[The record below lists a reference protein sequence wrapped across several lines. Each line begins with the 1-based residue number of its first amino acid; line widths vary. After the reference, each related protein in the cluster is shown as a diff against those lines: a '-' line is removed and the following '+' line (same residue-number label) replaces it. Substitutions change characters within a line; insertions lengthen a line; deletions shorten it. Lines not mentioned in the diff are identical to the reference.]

1 MGFPTTVAI
10 VGAGN
15 MGAGIAQKIAMEG
28 FDVLLADMD
37 LARATVG
44 KERIAKSLEQ
54 GVARRVLN
62 EKQAEATL
70 ARVTP
75 VGDLAGLADADLVIE
90 AVFENLLVKKEL
102 LRKLDAVCKPS
113 CILASN
119 TSSFYVGEL
128 ASVTERPG
136 KVVGLH
142 YFFHPAKN
150 RLLEVVPGHLTDPQV
165 VEDMERFAEAHGK
178 TAIRTKDAPGFA
190 VNRFFVPWL
199 NEAVRLMEEGIADI
213 PSIEAASKKTF
224 RIPMGPFELMNV
236 TGVPVAMHAASTLGT
251 ELGPFYEPTD
261 ALVAQGT
268 ANEIWDLSG
277 DADTS
282 TFDVISDRL
291 LGVVFHIAGALMD
304 EEVCS
309 LEDVDRGA
317 RIGLRW
323 ARGPF
328 ELMNRVGLSEALRMC
343 NDLAAIYDDLTT
355 PSSITNQATAA
366 SGAPWSFRRV
376 DLKLHEGI
384 ATIRLNRP
392 EVMNALDAELVGQL
406 SERLEEALGT
416 PGLRGIILAGSG
428 KAFVAG
434 ADISFFVRN
443 IEAGTIG
450 DIVSFTEAGQQL
462 LRRIETAPVPVVA
475 RVHGM
480 ALGGGV
486 ELALACH
493 AIVAAPKASFTL
505 PETGI
510 GIYPGLG
517 GTQRLPRIVGSP
529 LARRLILT
537 GRPLSA
543 TAARDAGL
551 VLDVVELG
559 QLDAAIRDWIDRGLP
574 AHYPASPEGADGATA
589 EVYGSTFSSA
599 LLDGVTPG
607 GLSEAAQALLQ
618 KDLKAIGRKAPVAL
632 REACRLIEEGA
643 QMELEHAL
651 QLELDALPNIF
662 STTDALTGLKS
673 VSSREKP
680 NWVGA

>member
-1 MGFPTTVAI
+1 
-10 VGAGN
+10 

-28 FDVLLADMD
+28 FTVLLADMD
-37 LARATVG
+37 LERATIG
-44 KERIAKSLEQ
+44 KGRIETSLEQ
-54 GVARRVLN
+54 AVARRVLS
-62 EKQAEATL
+62 ESASAATL

-75 VGDLAGLADADLVIE
+75 VGGLEGLANADLVIE

-102 LRKLDAVCKPS
+102 LRNLDSICKPE

-150 RLLEVVPGHLTDPQV
+150 RLLEVIPGHLTEPQV
-165 VEDMERFAEAHGK
+165 VADMERFAEAHGK
-178 TAIRTKDAPGFA
+178 TAILTKDAPGFA

-199 NEAVRLMEEGIADI
+199 NEAVRLLEEGNANIA
-213 PSIEAASKKTF
+213 SIEAAAKQAF

-236 TGVPVAMHAASTLGT
+236 TGVAVAMHAAATLGT
-251 ELGPFYEPTD
+251 ELGPFYEPAD
-261 ALVAQGT
+261 ALNTQGSSG
-268 ANEIWDLSG
+268 AHWDLTGEVDESV
-277 DADTS
+277 S
-282 TFDVISDRL
+282 QWVSDRL
-291 LGVVFHIAGALMD
+291 LGVVFQVAGALLD
-304 EEVCS
+304 ESVCS

-328 ELMNRVGLSEALRMC
+328 EMMNRVGVDKALQLC
-343 NDLAAIYDDLTT
+343 ESLTELYGDLTA
-355 PSSITNQATAA
+355 PASIAAQATT
-366 SGAPWSFRRV
+366 GAPWSFTRV
-376 DLKLHEGI
+376 DLKVSDGI
-384 ATIRLNRP
+384 AEIRLNRP
-392 EVMNALDAELVGQL
+392 EVMNALDAELVGQI
-406 SERLEEALGT
+406 SDRLNEALAIE
-416 PGLRGIILAGSG
+416 GLRGIVLAGAG

-434 ADISFFVRN
+434 ADISFFVRH
-443 IEAGTIG
+443 IEAGTIE
-450 DIVSFTEAGQQL
+450 DIVSFTTAGQEL

-493 AIVAAPKASFTL
+493 AIVATEKASFTL

-537 GRPLSA
+537 GRPLPA
-543 TAARDAGL
+543 VAAKDAGL
-551 VLDVVELG
+551 VLEVAPLADIDTV
-559 QLDAAIRDWIDRGLP
+559 IRSWIDRGLP
-574 AHYPASPEGADGATA
+574 EHYPAVPEAADPATS
-589 EVYGSTFSSA
+589 EVYGLSFSPVLLEGVSPDGLSDAAVA
-599 LLDGVTPG
+599 LL
-607 GLSEAAQALLQ
+607 E
-618 KDLKAIGRKAPVAL
+618 KDLRAIGRKAPVAL

-643 QMELEHAL
+643 TLELEQAL
-651 QLELDALPNIF
+651 QLELDALAGIF
-662 STTDALTGLKS
+662 STRDALTGLKS
-673 VSSREKP
+673 VTSREKP
-680 NWVGA
+680 SWVGA

>member
-1 MGFPTTVAI
+1 MALPKTVAV

-28 FDVLLADMD
+28 FDVLLVDMD
-37 LARATVG
+37 LERATVG
-44 KERIAKSLEQ
+44 KGRIAKTLEQ
-54 GVARRVLN
+54 AVARRVLT
-62 EKQAEATL
+62 EDAAQATL

-75 VGDLAGLADADLVIE
+75 IGDLADLAEADLVIE

-102 LRKLDAVCKPS
+102 LRKLDAVCKPE
-113 CILASN
+113 CVLATN

-150 RLLEVVPGHLTDPQV
+150 RLLEVIPGHLTEPAV
-165 VEDMERFAEAHGK
+165 VEAMDRFAEAHGK

-199 NEAVRLMEEGIADI
+199 NEAVRLLEEEVANIAT
-213 PSIEAASKKTF
+213 IEAAAKKAF

-236 TGVPVAMHAASTLGT
+236 TGVPVAMHAAGTLGT
-251 ELGPFYEPTD
+251 ELGPFYEPAE
-261 ALVAQGT
+261 ALSAQGT
-268 ANEIWDLSG
+268 ANEHWDLNG
-277 DADTS
+277 DVDDSAFS
-282 TFDVISDRL
+282 AVSDRL
-291 LGVVFHIAGALMD
+291 LGVVFQVAGALLD
-304 EEVCS
+304 EEVCT

-323 ARGPF
+323 AKGPF
-328 ELMNRVGLSEALRMC
+328 ELMNKVGVGEALRMC
-343 NDLAAIYDDLTT
+343 EQLAELYDDLAA
-355 PSSITNQATAA
+355 PKSITAQAKADT
-366 SGAPWSFRRV
+366 PWSFRRV
-376 DLKLHEGI
+376 DLSRSNGI

-406 SERLEEALGT
+406 SERLDEALAT
-416 PGLRGIILAGSG
+416 PGLRGIVIAGAG

-443 IEAGTIG
+443 IEAGTIEN
-450 DIVSFTEAGQQL
+450 IVTFTEAGQKL

-480 ALGGGV
+480 AMGGGV

-493 AIVAAPKASFTL
+493 AIVASPKASFTL

-517 GTQRLPRIVGSP
+517 GTQRLPRIVGSA

-543 TAARDAGL
+543 KAGKAAGL
-551 VLDVVELG
+551 VLDIASLG
-559 QLDAAIRDWIDRGLP
+559 DLDDTIANWLDKGLP
-574 AHYPASPEGADGATA
+574 DHYPSAPEGGDPATLELYETA
-589 EVYGSTFSSA
+589 FSPA
-599 LLDGVTPG
+599 LLQGQTPE
-607 GLSEAAQALLQ
+607 GLSEAAQALLE
-618 KDLKAIGRKAPVAL
+618 KDLRAIGRKAPVAL
-632 REACRLIEEGA
+632 AEAARLIDEGA
-643 QMELEHAL
+643 ALDLEQAL
-651 QLELDALPNIF
+651 QLELDALSGIF
-662 STTDALTGLKS
+662 STRDALTGLRS

-680 NWVGA
+680 DWIGA